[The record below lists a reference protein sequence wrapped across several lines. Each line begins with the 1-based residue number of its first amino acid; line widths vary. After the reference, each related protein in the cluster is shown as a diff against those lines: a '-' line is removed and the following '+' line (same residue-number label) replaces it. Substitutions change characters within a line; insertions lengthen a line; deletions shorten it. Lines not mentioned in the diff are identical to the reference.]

1 MNANLRLLEREE
13 MGLNGRRSFSFVLA
27 ASCSGLMRNTH
38 FGEAS
43 QDVQLDS
50 WGKNKTQ
57 ETHSCH
63 QPDDCIEIERYNVF
77 VGFFFVIFFHRLPFG
92 LSVKLLRVVWK
103 YQRFKTVLR

>member
-13 MGLNGRRSFSFVLA
+13 TGLNGRRSFSFVLA

-50 WGKNKTQ
+50 WGKNKTK
-57 ETHSCH
+57 
-63 QPDDCIEIERYNVF
+63 
-77 VGFFFVIFFHRLPFG
+77 HRKQIHAISLMIA
-92 LSVKLLRVVWK
+92 
-103 YQRFKTVLR
+103 

>member
-1 MNANLRLLEREE
+1 MNANLRLLERKE

-50 WGKNKTQ
+50 WEKKKKRFI
-57 ETHSCH
+57 CH

-77 VGFFFVIFFHRLPFG
+77 VGFFYVIYFFPRAAFWFICKVSK
-92 LSVKLLRVVWK
+92 SVLEIPKI
-103 YQRFKTVLR
+103 

>member
-77 VGFFFVIFFHRLPFG
+77 VGFFLLFFSTG
-92 LSVKLLRVVWK
+92 CLLV
-103 YQRFKTVLR
+103 YL